1 MQIHDRIED
10 RLRRSKSCENGL
22 LILILVQLCFFVQ
35 TYKVHLS
42 VFKFKVIA
50 KIVNYKGSGMC
61 PSGYYCPDGL
71 KKQPCPAGTYGN
83 TSLAKSEQEGCQ
95 ACPAGF
101 FCPQGTSGYPTSS

>member
-1 MQIHDRIED
+1 
-10 RLRRSKSCENGL
+10 
-22 LILILVQLCFFVQ
+22 
-35 TYKVHLS
+35 
-42 VFKFKVIA
+42 
-50 KIVNYKGSGMC
+50 MC